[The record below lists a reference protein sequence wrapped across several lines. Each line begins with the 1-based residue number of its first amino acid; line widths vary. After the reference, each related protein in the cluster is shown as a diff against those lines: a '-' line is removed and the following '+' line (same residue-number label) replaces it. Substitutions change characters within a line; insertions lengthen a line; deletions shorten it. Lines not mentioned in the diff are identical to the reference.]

1 MKNNTKKG
9 RKEGN
14 SLILSSSVKSGVLDQ
29 TMADFI
35 QVSTLASSMD
45 GFEATWNLESAHQH
59 LQQIQDS
66 LLCVKEATLFFLE
79 GMDRLQEKTI
89 SQLLPNSTD
98 LVISRQLGILLTL
111 PTTLSSICRA
121 SLRQPGRL

>member
-1 MKNNTKKG
+1 
-9 RKEGN
+9 
-14 SLILSSSVKSGVLDQ
+14 
-29 TMADFI
+29 MAVFI
-35 QVSTLASSMD
+35 QESTSESSMD
-45 GFEATWNLESAHQH
+45 GFEATWNLESSPQY
-59 LQQIQDS
+59 LQWIQDS
-66 LLCVKEATLFFLE
+66 LLCVREATLFFLE

-121 SLRQPGRL
+121 SLRQPGRF